1 MSVELSPAPYVVF
14 ISHSGTDTWVARQI
28 AREIAVSGGR
38 PFLAELD
45 VPVGAA
51 YEHELRRALNEA
63 HEVVVLLTPWAI
75 DRAYVWGEL
84 GIAWGRGIPIV
95 GLLHGLSIQKLHS
108 RLGAPIFLKERNLL
122 VLNDVERYFRQVEAR
137 VRSTRTKEMR
147 DDV

>member
-1 MSVELSPAPYVVF
+1 VTAETSVSPYPVF
-14 ISHSGTDTWVARQI
+14 ISHSGIDTWVARQI
-28 AREIAVSGGR
+28 AREIAASGGQ

-63 HEVVVLLTPWAI
+63 REIVVLLTPWAI

-84 GIAWGRGIPIV
+84 GVAWGRGVPIV
-95 GLLHGLSIQKLHS
+95 GLLHGLSISKLHA
-108 RLGAPIFLKERNLL
+108 RHGAPIFLKERNLL
-122 VLNDVERYFRQVEAR
+122 ALNDVDRYFGQLRAR
-137 VRSTRTKEMR
+137 TQATPEETR